1 MHKNQFHTQT
11 VIVGI
16 RITKKYN
23 VPVYIYMVAFLLRVF
38 SEQFHHF
45 LSKLCAFVWSAFL
58 MYILNWWQY
67 PEVESHRIH
76 TFFPL
81 FIGFSVGVANAF

>member
-11 VIVGI
+11 VIVSI

-23 VPVYIYMVAFLLRVF
+23 VPVYIYMVAFLLQVF

-45 LSKLCAFVWSAFL
+45 LSKLYAFVWVSL
-58 MYILNWWQY
+58 PHVYIEL
-67 PEVESHRIH
+67 
-76 TFFPL
+76 
-81 FIGFSVGVANAF
+81 VAISRS